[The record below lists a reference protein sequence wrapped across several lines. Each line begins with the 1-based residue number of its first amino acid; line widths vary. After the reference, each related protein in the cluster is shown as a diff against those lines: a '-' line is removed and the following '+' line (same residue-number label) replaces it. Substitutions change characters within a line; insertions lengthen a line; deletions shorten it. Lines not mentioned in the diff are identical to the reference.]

1 MKSCSTV
8 FSLILASTYK
18 GDAAME
24 NLSTPPREIPKIT
37 SKDQETYEQAI
48 KKAQKVVS

>member
-1 MKSCSTV
+1 MKSYSTV
-8 FSLILASTYK
+8 CSLFLASNYK

-24 NLSTPPREIPKIT
+24 IHSTPPREIPKIT

-48 KKAQKVVS
+48 KKAQKVFS